1 MGIVFKRIFNEGIVS
16 RPFKAHKRYEVTNVN
31 YSSSFEMSILRGVS
45 DNGVL
50 TEVSTSVNN
59 EIGVDTFITSS
70 GAASSDLKKVPQTI
84 IWNSINST
92 FFKRRSDLT
101 LYDTASIFSI
111 PQNKF
116 GDFIKPKSV
125 TVSDNSHDSNGI
137 HLFDEKVTDEYGILV
152 ASEQTSST
160 FITSESIVYLSF
172 ENEIKDGSKYRYD
185 LRHSDISEFTYS
197 DASIGGKKINFTQD
211 SQSIYLNDK
220 AGKFDHF
227 IKDKD
232 WFISMFVTIPPSQS
246 YDGMEEQTIVQ
257 KKTIRTNNVNGIDK
271 QEQEL
276 SSQYPFN
283 LTFYTEES
291 ADAGKI
297 RFRASDGSTTLDLVS
312 SQRINDGNE
321 HHIGIMK
328 FQNLYSLFIDNG
340 SDASAIHSFSGNINN
355 SNDVVFGK
363 TTLSDHRT
371 FSGSLDEVR
380 LLNRALL
387 PAERGYISETSPS
400 GSALQRKEVGYVF
413 YRQGM
418 IVVTDPRERYQNI
431 FLGDGD
437 FDYTSSD
444 FELNFRGAKS
454 IEEISLMCEIGRHEF
469 NVSSNASLRV
479 GELENGTDLKDVVT
493 TEDFRPYVTQV
504 GLYNDYGQLLAIAKL
519 GAPLKKRHDVDVTI
533 NVKLD
538 LD

>member
-1 MGIVFKRIFNEGIVS
+1 MGIVFKRIFNEGIVN
-16 RPFKAHKRYEVTNVN
+16 RPFKAHKRYEVTDVN

-59 EIGVDTFITSS
+59 DIGVDTFITSS

-92 FFKRRSDLT
+92 FFKRREDLK

-125 TVSDNSHDSNGI
+125 TVSDNSDSTEI
-137 HLFDEKVTDEYGILV
+137 HLFDEKINDEYGYLV

-160 FITSESIVYLSF
+160 FITSESILYLPF
-172 ENEIKDGSKYRYD
+172 ESNIVDESKYHHPIKTSN
-185 LRHSDISEFTYS
+185 LSEFTYS
-197 DASIGGKKINFTQD
+197 ESSFGGKKVNFIES
-211 SQSIYLNDK
+211 SQSIHLTDTN
-220 AGKFDHF
+220 GKFDHF
-227 IKDKD
+227 IKDND
-232 WFISMFVTIPPSQS
+232 WSISMFVTIPVSQS
-246 YDGMEEQTIVQ
+246 YDGLEQQTIVQ
-257 KKTIRTNNVNGIDK
+257 KRTIRTNNVNGIDK
-271 QEQEL
+271 QEAEL
-276 SSQYPFN
+276 SSQYPFD
-283 LTFYTEES
+283 LLFFTEES
-291 ADAGKI
+291 TNYGRI
-297 RFRASDGSTTLDLVS
+297 RFRASDGSSTLTMTTTN
-312 SQRINDGNE
+312 RYNDGNE
-321 HHIGIMK
+321 HHLLVTKTGNDYVLSVDGYTQRSETHT
-328 FQNLYSLFIDNG
+328 FT
-340 SDASAIHSFSGNINN
+340 GNINN

-363 TTLSDHRT
+363 TTMGDHRT

-380 LLNRALL
+380 FLNRSISNT
-387 PAERGYISETSPS
+387 ERGYLSDTTSD
-400 GSALQRKEVGYVF
+400 GSALQKKEVGYVF

-418 IVVTDPRERYQNI
+418 IIVTDPRSRYQNV

-437 FDYTSSD
+437 FNYSSAD
-444 FELNFRGAKS
+444 FELNFRGAKT
-454 IEEISLMCEIGRHEF
+454 IEEISLMCEIGRNEF

-493 TEDFRPYVTQV
+493 TEEFRPYITQV
-504 GLYNDYGQLLAIAKL
+504 GLYNDYGELLAIAKL
-519 GAPLKKRHDVDVTI
+519 GSPLKKRHDVDVTI

>member
-16 RPFKAHKRYEVTNVN
+16 RPFKAHKRYEVTGVN

-59 EIGVDTFITSS
+59 EIGVDTFITSAG
-70 GAASSDLKKVPQTI
+70 GASTQLKNIPQTI

-92 FFKRRSDLT
+92 FFKRRRDIT

-125 TVSDNSHDSNGI
+125 KVTDNSDSTAI
-137 HLFDEKVTDEYGILV
+137 DLFDEKVTEEYGLLV
-152 ASEQTSST
+152 ASEQTAST
-160 FITSESIVYLSF
+160 FITSESILHLPF
-172 ENEIKDGSKYRYD
+172 ENSITDESKYKHE
-185 LRHSDISEFTYS
+185 LRSSNQKEFTYTNTTF
-197 DASIGGKKINFTQD
+197 GGKKITFTES
-211 SQSIYLNDK
+211 SQSIHLTDTN
-220 AGKFDHF
+220 GKFDHF
-227 IKDKD
+227 IKDND
-232 WFISMFVTIPPSQS
+232 WSISMFVTIPTSQS
-246 YDGMEEQTIVQ
+246 YDGKLTQTLVQ
-257 KKTIRTNNVNGIDK
+257 KKTIRTNDVNGIEQ
-271 QEQEL
+271 QEAEV
-276 SSQYPFN
+276 SPQYPFDIS
-283 LTFYTEES
+283 FYTEES
-291 ADAGKI
+291 VSNYGKI
-297 RFRASDGSTTLDLVS
+297 LFRASDGSSTVS
-312 SQRINDGNE
+312 ISTSNRINDGNE
-321 HHIGIMK
+321 HHVLVRKLGDRYTIFVDGTTRA
-328 FQNLYSLFIDNG
+328 NT
-340 SDASAIHSFSGNINN
+340 IHPFAGNVNN

-363 TTLSDHRT
+363 TDMGDHRT

-380 LLNRALL
+380 FLNRGLSS
-387 PAERGYISETSPS
+387 PEIGYLADVTSD
-400 GSALQRKEVGYVF
+400 GSALQKKEVGYVF
-413 YRQGM
+413 YKQGM
-418 IVVTDPRERYQNI
+418 IIVTDPRERYQNI

-437 FDYTSSD
+437 FDYTSND
-444 FELNFRGAKS
+444 FELNFRGAKT

-493 TEDFRPYVTQV
+493 TDSFRPYVTQV

>member
-116 GDFIKPKSV
+116 GDFIKAKSV

-172 ENEIKDGSKYRYD
+172 QNEIKDGSKYRYD
-185 LRHSDISEFTYS
+185 LRHSNINEFTYS
-197 DASIGGKKINFTQD
+197 DASIGGKKINLTQD
-211 SQSIYLNDK
+211 SQSIYLNDNG
-220 AGKFDHF
+220 GKFDHF

-232 WFISMFVTIPPSQS
+232 WSISMFVTIPPSQS
-246 YDGMEEQTIVQ
+246 YSGLQEQTLVQ
-257 KKTIRTNNVNGIDK
+257 KKTIRTNNVNGINK

-291 ADAGKI
+291 SEVGKF
-297 RFRASDGSTTLDLVS
+297 RFRASDGTTTLDLTS
-312 SQRINDGNE
+312 SNAFNDGNE
-321 HHIGIMK
+321 HHILINKIGT
-328 FQNLYSLFIDNG
+328 QYSMSVDNTLES
-340 SDASAIHSFSGNINN
+340 SDSHTFAGNINN

-363 TTLSDHRT
+363 TTLANQQT

-380 LLNRALL
+380 LLNRSMSDV
-387 PAERGYISETSPS
+387 ERGYLSDTSDS

-413 YRQGM
+413 YQQGM
-418 IVVTDPRERYQNI
+418 IVVTDPRGRYQNI

>member
-59 EIGVDTFITSS
+59 DIGVDTFITSS
-70 GAASSDLKKVPQTI
+70 GAASSDLRKVPQTI

-92 FFKRRSDLT
+92 FFKRRYGLD

-125 TVSDNSHDSNGI
+125 TVTDNSHDSNTI
-137 HLFDEKVTDEYGILV
+137 HLYDEKFSNEYGLLV

-160 FITSESIVYLSF
+160 FITSESILYLSF
-172 ENEIKDGSKYRYD
+172 ENEIKDNSRYRYE
-185 LRHSDISEFTYS
+185 LRHSDINDFTFS
-197 DASIGGKKINFTQD
+197 DASISGKKVNFNES
-211 SQSIYLNDK
+211 SQSIYVTDTG
-220 AGKFDHF
+220 GKFNHM

-232 WFISMFVTIPPSQS
+232 WSISMFVTIPPSQS
-246 YDGMEEQTIVQ
+246 YSGLDEQTIVQ
-257 KKTIRTNNVNGIDK
+257 KKTIVTNNVNQ
-271 QEQEL
+271 QESQV

-291 ADAGKI
+291 SDSGKI
-297 RFRASDGSTTLDLVS
+297 RFRASDGSSTLDITS
-312 SQRINDGNE
+312 SNSFNDGEE
-321 HHIGIMK
+321 HHILLTKVGTD
-328 FQNLYSLFIDNG
+328 YSMSVDN
-340 SDASAIHSFSGNINN
+340 SLESSKSHTFVGNINN

-363 TTLSDHRT
+363 TSLTNHQT
-371 FSGSLDEVR
+371 FTGSLDEVR
-380 LLNRALL
+380 FLNRNMSDT
-387 PAERGYISETSPS
+387 ERGYLSDTSPS
-400 GSALQRKEVGYVF
+400 GSALQKKHVGYVF
-413 YRQGM
+413 YNQGM
-418 IVVTDPRERYQNI
+418 IIVTDPRERYQNV

-444 FELNFRGAKS
+444 FELNFRGAKT
-454 IEEISLMCEIGRHEF
+454 IEEISLMCEVGRHEF
-469 NVSSNASLRV
+469 NVSSNASLIV
-479 GELENGTDLKDVVT
+479 GELENGSDLKDVVT
-493 TEDFRPYVTQV
+493 TEDFRPYITQV

-519 GAPLKKRHDVDVTI
+519 GSPLKKRHDVDVTI

>member
-59 EIGVDTFITSS
+59 EIGADTFITSS
-70 GAASSDLKKVPQTI
+70 GAASSELNNIPQKI
-84 IWNSINST
+84 VWNSINST
-92 FFKRRSDLT
+92 FFKRRSDLN
-101 LYDTASIFSI
+101 LYETASVFSI

-125 TVSDNSHDSNGI
+125 TISDNSHDSNTI
-137 HLFDEKVTDEYGILV
+137 HLFDEKFSNEYGLLV
-152 ASEQTSST
+152 ASEQTAST
-160 FITSESIVYLSF
+160 FITSESIISIGF
-172 ENEIKDGSKYRYD
+172 EDDIIDKSKYQYE
-185 LRHSDISEFTYS
+185 LKHSDLTDFTYS
-197 DASIGGKKINFTQD
+197 DSSFGGKKINFTES

-220 AGKFDHF
+220 SDKFGHF
-227 IKDKD
+227 IKDKN
-232 WFISMFVTIPPSQS
+232 WSISMFVTIPTSQS
-246 YDGMEEQTIVQ
+246 YDGLEEQTIVQ
-257 KKTIRTNNVNGIDK
+257 KKTMRTNTSNGIDT
-271 QEQEL
+271 QESEF

-283 LTFYTEES
+283 LTFFTEES
-291 ADAGKI
+291 TEVGKL
-297 RFRASDGSTTLDLVS
+297 RFRASDGSTTLDLTS
-312 SQRINDGNE
+312 SNTFNDGNE
-321 HHIGIMK
+321 HHILINKVGTE
-328 FQNLYSLFIDNG
+328 YSMSVDNVLE
-340 SDASAIHSFSGNINN
+340 SSNTHTFTGNINN

-363 TTLSDHRT
+363 TALGNHET

-380 LLNRALL
+380 FLNRSVSDV
-387 PAERGYISETSPS
+387 ERGYLSDTSPS
-400 GSALQRKEVGYVF
+400 GSALQKKYVGYVF
-413 YRQGM
+413 YNQGM
-418 IVVTDPRERYQNI
+418 VIITDPRERYQNI

-437 FDYTSSD
+437 FDYTSAD
-444 FELNFRGAKS
+444 FELNFRGAKT
-454 IEEISLMCEIGRHEF
+454 IEEISLMCEVGRNEF

-493 TEDFRPYVTQV
+493 TEEFRPYVTQV

-519 GAPLKKRHDVDVTI
+519 GSPLKKRHDVDVTI